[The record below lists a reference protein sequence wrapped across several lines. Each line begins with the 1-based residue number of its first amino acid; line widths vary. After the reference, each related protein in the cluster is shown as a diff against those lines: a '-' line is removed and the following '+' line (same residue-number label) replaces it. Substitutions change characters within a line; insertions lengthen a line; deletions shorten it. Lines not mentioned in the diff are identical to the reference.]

1 MLKQLHRCSSGF
13 KKIEDPV
20 WTKIVGVARQIL
32 KNLGFFKLL
41 LDIFRPLLLE
51 IGFLENS

>member
-1 MLKQLHRCSSGF
+1 M
-13 KKIEDPV
+13 EDLV

-41 LDIFRPLLLE
+41 LDFFRPLLLE